1 MKTKAITAIAAAIAI
16 AVAGATAAA
25 AQPPAH
31 GSLAARFAYL
41 SKQTSNQ
48 CTLNGAVVMRMPSD
62 ARLQGSCCFPM
73 DRRAYDDQIRTL
85 ARYASL
91 GVVPA
96 DPYDMSVRLAQRLLG
111 YQSIRLTAS
120 QQRIYDAAIPLST
133 PRGPCCC
140 QCWRAEAFAGQA
152 KFLIARHGFSAHQ
165 IAAIWSAEEGCG
177 GPED

>member
-1 MKTKAITAIAAAIAI
+1 MNKKTITAIAAAL
-16 AVAGATAAA
+16 AVAGGATVAT

-48 CTLNGAVVMRMPSD
+48 CTLNGAAVMRMPSD
-62 ARLQGSCCFPM
+62 ARLQGSCCFRM
-73 DRRAYDDQIRTL
+73 DRHAYDDQIRKL

-91 GVVPA
+91 GVVPR
-96 DPYDMSVRLAQRLLG
+96 DPYDVAISLVQRLLG
-111 YQSIRLTAS
+111 YQSIRLTRS
-120 QQRIYDAAIPLST
+120 QQRIYNAAIPLST
-133 PRGPCCC
+133 TRGPCCC

-152 KFLIARHGFSAHQ
+152 KFLIARRGFSAHQ
-165 IAAIWSAEEGCG
+165 IAAIWSTEEGCG